1 MKENSLKNSTVLW
14 ALLKKSK
21 IDRYRSKLSDL
32 REIALFT
39 IVKGIQML
47 NLQCPRLILFSC

>member
-1 MKENSLKNSTVLW
+1 MGSTE
-14 ALLKKSK
+14 KSK

-39 IVKGIQML
+39 IVKGIRMF
-47 NLQCPRLILFSC
+47 NLQCPRLILIFC